1 MRDHAEVNA
10 GYAGG
15 SASFRANN
23 GANGVNGAN
32 SANHPGIS
40 AGEKAIVVENLVHD
54 YDGIRAL
61 DGVSLEIE
69 RGEKVAILGP
79 NGSGKTT
86 LMLCICNLIRPKS
99 GRIRVM
105 GVEVNGKNEDRI
117 RKLVGI
123 VFQNPDDQVFSATVF
138 DDVAFG
144 LRNMGLDEDEV
155 ERRVRAILK
164 TMRIEHLAE
173 RNPANLSG
181 GEKKKVAIAGVI
193 AMNPPV
199 ILIDEPT
206 AGLDHP
212 GIHEIYN
219 ILCELNANGLTIVVT
234 THDSEFAFA
243 WADRIVV
250 MSKGKVVSENFRE
263 FTENPAVRIRLPGKE
278 RAFQEMRELGILN
291 PGVFEHL
298 KGMGLRGKVRVVEG
312 KADYCYG
319 MVDFESV
326 ENPEFDLDLIALEA
340 HRRNVT
346 VNVSRK
352 LFEKFVRE
360 MERRNCSIENVKI

>member
-1 MRDHAEVNA
+1 MGDGEVDA

-15 SASFRANN
+15 SVSFS
-23 GANGVNGAN
+23 ANGVNN
-32 SANHPGIS
+32 PCIS

-54 YDGIRAL
+54 YDRIRAL

-263 FTENPAVRIRLPGKE
+263 EFTGNPAVRIRLPGKE
-278 RAFQEMRELGILN
+278 RAFQEMRELSILN

-319 MVDFESV
+319 MVDFENV